1 LARADD
7 KKVQDFFIVN
17 KNSEKI
23 NKSSLKIFAIGLDE
37 IKKKRYN
44 I

>member
-1 LARADD
+1 MEIAAD
-7 KKVQDFFIVN
+7 KKPIAREVLAPY
-17 KNSEKI
+17 
-23 NKSSLKIFAIGLDE
+23 KSSLKIFAIGLDE